1 MSQRPPNCLASVDVL
16 VLAGGYGTRLRNSIG
31 ETPKV
36 LAPVAGQP
44 FLAHLLAWLKRFGPS
59 RIVMSLGYEADAVQ
73 QFLASHPVPGIEIE
87 SCVEPE
93 ALGTAGAI
101 RFARPLLRS
110 DPVLILNGDS
120 FVDTDLCALVDSQRT
135 SQALATVLCVAHEN
149 GDRYGR
155 VTVDSQARI
164 EGFVEK
170 GAGGARPGI
179 INAGVYAVSAR
190 LLDQVAAGAARSWEH
205 DVLEAAPA
213 GALAAVVGRFTFID
227 IGTPESLAQAQGLF
241 AAVGY

>member
-1 MSQRPPNCLASVDVL
+1 MSNRRPNCLASIDVL
-16 VLAGGYGTRLRNSIG
+16 VLAGGYGTRLRGSIG

-44 FLAHLLAWLKRFGPS
+44 FLAHLLAWLRRFGAS
-59 RIVMSLGYEADAVQ
+59 RVVMGLGYKADAVQ
-73 QFLASHPVPGIEIE
+73 QFLTSHPVPGLEIE
-87 SCVEPE
+87 SCVEPA

-120 FVDTDLCALVDSQRT
+120 FADADLCALIERQRA
-135 SQALATVLCVAHEN
+135 SPALATLLCVAHEN

-155 VTVDSQARI
+155 VTVDQQGWI

-170 GAGGARPGI
+170 GAGGAGPGI
-179 INAGVYAVSAR
+179 VNAGVYAVSAR
-190 LLDQVAAGAARSWEH
+190 LLDHVAAGSARSWEH
-205 DVLEAAPA
+205 EVLAVAPA
-213 GALAAVVGRFTFID
+213 GTLAAAVGRYRFID
-227 IGTPESLAQAQGLF
+227 IGTPESLVRAQGLF
-241 AAVGY
+241 AAPAH